1 MISDA
6 GLAVGAAG
14 DEPEGDAGA
23 PDDALATSG
32 VVVRFGGLTA
42 LDGVSIRVAPGE
54 IVGLIGANGAGK
66 TTLMDCISGYVQ
78 PTEGAITAFGVDL
91 AGLAPELRPYAD
103 VGRSFQDARLF
114 PGLTVEE
121 SLLVAVERHRPTRVL
136 AALFGLD
143 RRGER
148 AKLALVDELIATMG
162 LGSYRDKLVSE
173 LSTGTR
179 RVVDIASILAQ
190 RPRLLLLDE
199 PTAGIAQR
207 ETEAF
212 GPLMRRV
219 QARLGCAILLIEH
232 DMPLIM
238 GLSDRV
244 YAMETGRVLAEGPPD
259 IVRTDPR
266 VVASYLGTSEAAINR
281 SGAIAAD
288 EPSPVPSP
296 LPGTAPPRRRRQPT
310 SEGAVSPAVPPP
322 GIDD

>member
-1 MISDA
+1 MTLEHVWKRYLLGEGGGA
-6 GLAVGAAG
+6 RGAALRALG
-14 DEPEGDAGA
+14 RGAAREGRWSLRDVTL
-23 PDDALATSG
+23 D
-32 VVVRFGGLTA
+32 VR
-42 LDGVSIRVAPGE
+42 PGE
-54 IVGLIGANGAGK
+54 SVGLIGANGAGK

-148 AKLALVDELIATMG
+148 AKLALVDELVATMG
-162 LGSYRDKLVSE
+162 LGAYRDKLVSE

-244 YAMETGRVLAEGPPD
+244 YAMETGRVLAEGTPD

-288 EPSPVPSP
+288 EPSPAPSP
-296 LPGTAPPRRRRQPT
+296 LPGTAPPRRRRQPM
-310 SEGAVSPAVPPP
+310 SKVPPARAGPPP